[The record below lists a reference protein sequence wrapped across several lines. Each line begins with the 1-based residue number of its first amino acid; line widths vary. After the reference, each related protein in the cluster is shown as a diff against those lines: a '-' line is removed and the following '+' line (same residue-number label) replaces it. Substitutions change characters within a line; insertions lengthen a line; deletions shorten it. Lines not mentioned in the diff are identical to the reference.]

1 MVNVLSCF
9 VYPVCM
15 MGVPTVTQVMTYIMF
30 MFNVV
35 DVGFVLLVPRCM
47 STGLPVDPSILPEIV
62 GSGG

>member
-1 MVNVLSCF
+1 
-9 VYPVCM
+9 M